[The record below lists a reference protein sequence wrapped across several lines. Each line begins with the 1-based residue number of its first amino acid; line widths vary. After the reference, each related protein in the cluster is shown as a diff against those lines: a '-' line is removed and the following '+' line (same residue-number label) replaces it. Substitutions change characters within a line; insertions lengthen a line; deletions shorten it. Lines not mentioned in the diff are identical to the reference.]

1 MHTDCPACRA
11 HFRDMYERS
20 GAFGM
25 AVTFWAIAVSL
36 CVSPWEAADYY
47 LSAFHNAEHRG

>member
-1 MHTDCPACRA
+1 MRTDCTDCRS

-36 CVSPWEAADYY
+36 SVSPWEAADYY